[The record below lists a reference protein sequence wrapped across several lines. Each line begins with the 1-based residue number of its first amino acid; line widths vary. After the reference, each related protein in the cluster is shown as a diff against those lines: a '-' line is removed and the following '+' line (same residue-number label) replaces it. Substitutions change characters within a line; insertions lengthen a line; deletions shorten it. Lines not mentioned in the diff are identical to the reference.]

1 MNNKRAAKYD
11 NSGKMKT
18 DWDNYEAMNNFSN
31 FMKCK
36 HMRRQDM
43 QSESNLGFRHQ
54 SVDICILIK
63 RIHLIPKNCNSLWTA
78 DCLPF

>member
-36 HMRRQDM
+36 HMRR
-43 QSESNLGFRHQ
+43 
-54 SVDICILIK
+54 
-63 RIHLIPKNCNSLWTA
+63 
-78 DCLPF
+78 